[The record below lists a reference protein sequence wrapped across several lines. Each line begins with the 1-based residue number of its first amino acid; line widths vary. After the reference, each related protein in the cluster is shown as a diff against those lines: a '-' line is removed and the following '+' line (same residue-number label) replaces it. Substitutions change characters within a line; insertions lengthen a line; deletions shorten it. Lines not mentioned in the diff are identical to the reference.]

1 MTALARSVQI
11 PTRILMS
18 EITRVTHRHIADKVG
33 CSRSTVSL
41 ALSGHAR
48 IRESVRREIR
58 EVAEKLGYHEDPA
71 LAMLAR
77 NRFAS
82 RPAAYRASLAYIV
95 DSRDA
100 TYVNQTRH
108 LEPAQRRATARGYQ
122 VFVFDLAD
130 YPSGEAAS
138 NVLYARGVEGVLVS
152 DMPLITEPFF
162 KTHGWDRFTVVCCAL
177 GWIRVPYHV
186 VNKDVFEGTRL
197 VWQEVVKRGYKRI
210 GGAMFRHTPIAEDD
224 FPRYGASLAQ
234 QNELIPPEL
243 RIPILRCAPDDRA
256 EFLRWF
262 EHHRPEV
269 IISFISAPCE
279 WLQAEGYRVPQD
291 VAFACL
297 LVHPGEPYTG
307 LLMPTPELGEAAV
320 DFLIAQM
327 HSNQRGI
334 PKIQQALLLEPV
346 WTEGR
351 TLPPAEQRSITA
363 SPASLRG
370 KASKPRRR
378 ALVKKD

>member
-1 MTALARSVQI
+1 MTELV
-11 PTRILMS
+11 
-18 EITRVTHRHIADKVG
+18 RVTHRDIAAKFG

-41 ALSGHAR
+41 ALGGHPR
-48 IRESVRREIR
+48 IRAEVRRQIR
-58 EVAEKLGYHEDPA
+58 EVAEKMGYHQDPA

-100 TYVNQTRH
+100 AYSTQIRH
-108 LEPAQRRATARGYQ
+108 LEPAQRRAAARGYQ
-122 VFVFDLAD
+122 AFEFDLAD
-130 YPSGEAAS
+130 YPPGEAAS

-162 KTHGWDRFTVVCCAL
+162 KNHGWDRFTVVCCAL
-177 GWIRVPYHV
+177 GWLRVPYHV

-197 VWQEVVKRGYKRI
+197 VWQEVVRRGYKRI
-210 GGAMFRHTPIAEDD
+210 GGAMFRHMPIAEDD
-224 FPRYGASLAQ
+224 FPRFGASLAQ
-234 QNELIPPEL
+234 QSELIPEEL
-243 RIPILRCAPDDRA
+243 RIPILRCAPDDRQA
-256 EFLRWF
+256 FLEWF
-262 EHHRPEV
+262 GRHRPEV
-269 IISFISAPCE
+269 IISFISAPCD
-279 WLQAEGYRVPQD
+279 WLREEGYRVPED

-297 LVHPGEPYTG
+297 LVNPGETYTG

-327 HSNQRGI
+327 HSNQRGV

-346 WTEGR
+346 WTEGS
-351 TLPPAEQRSITA
+351 TLPSAGQRAEAVGSAVAREK
-363 SPASLRG
+363 SP
-370 KASKPRRR
+370 KPRRR
-378 ALVKKD
+378 ALAKKG

>member
-1 MTALARSVQI
+1 MRSTI
-11 PTRILMS
+11 DRILMT
-18 EITRVTHRHIADKVG
+18 EIARVTHRHIADKIG

-41 ALSGHAR
+41 ALSGHTR
-48 IRESVRREIR
+48 IRESVRRKIC
-58 EVAEKLGYHEDPA
+58 EVAEKMGYHQDPA

-100 TYVNQTRH
+100 SYVNQIRH
-108 LEPAQRRATARGYQ
+108 LEPAQRRAAARGYQ
-122 VFVFDLAD
+122 VFEFDLAD
-130 YPSGEAAS
+130 YPAGEAAS

-162 KTHGWDRFTVVCCAL
+162 NNHGWDRFTVVCCAL
-177 GWIRVPYHV
+177 GWLRVPYHV

-234 QNELIPPEL
+234 QTELIPEEL
-243 RIPILRCAPDDRA
+243 RIPILRCDPQDRDA
-256 EFLRWF
+256 FLKWY
-262 EHHRPEV
+262 EQHRPEV
-269 IISFISAPCE
+269 IISFISAPCD
-279 WLQAEGYRVPQD
+279 WLREKGHRVPED

-297 LVHPGEPYTG
+297 LVKPGESYTG

-320 DFLIAQM
+320 DFLIAQL
-327 HSNQRGI
+327 HSNQRGV

-346 WTEGR
+346 WTEGT
-351 TLPPAEQRSITA
+351 TLPPAAERAKAVA
-363 SPASLRG
+363 SAAAREKFP
-370 KASKPRRR
+370 KQRRR
-378 ALVKKD
+378 ALAKKG